1 MQGFS
6 ADTVTKNRQK
16 IIVSL
21 KIRLITHIILRSIK
35 YYIVK
40 FTPSYQIRFSLMM
53 SKHTDTNQITRY
65 STNFGGLISCTA
77 FSPKPHLV
85 LCQILLS
92 LKKYQECYWILLRP
106 TKPKAWYHICV
117 EEEVAVYPI
126 ENKRQNQ

>member
-6 ADTVTKNRQK
+6 ADTVTKNRHK

-85 LCQILLS
+85 LCQILPNIF
-92 LKKYQECYWILLRP
+92 KKN
-106 TKPKAWYHICV
+106 TKTAIGYFSVQPNQRHGITYV
-117 EEEVAVYPI
+117 SR
-126 ENKRQNQ
+126 KR